1 MPDLRLEVLPAAQHN
16 LLKKLAEKSSFLA
29 EGGYYLAGGTA
40 LALQLGHRQSLDF
53 DFFSTQKALAEQ
65 TQEWLRSFCTVTLR
79 DMDQDT
85 LHAEADG
92 IKVSFIGA
100 YRYKLV
106 EPTLDYKRLILAG
119 LTDIGLMKLLA
130 LTHRATLRDYLDM
143 AAIVRGP
150 VRLQRLVELSRE
162 KYGPETNPMIFLRAL
177 VTWSDLDEEMPVLLD
192 GSLKKSWK
200 EILQKEVKS
209 VAG

>member
-1 MPDLRLEVLPAAQHN
+1 MSNLYLKVLPAAQRS
-16 LLKKLAEKSSFLA
+16 LLEKLVGNSSFLA

-65 TQEWLRSFCTVTLR
+65 TQERLRSFSAVILR
-79 DMDQDT
+79 DTDQDT
-85 LHAEADG
+85 LHVEADG
-92 IKVSFIGA
+92 IKVSFIGG

-106 EPTLDYKRLILAG
+106 EPALDYNGLKLAG
-119 LTDIGLMKLLA
+119 LLDIGLMKLLA

-143 AAIVRGP
+143 AALVRGP
-150 VRLQRLVELSRE
+150 VQLQRLVEASRE
-162 KYGPETNPMIFLRAL
+162 KYGPETNPMLFLRAL
-177 VTWSDLDEEMPVLLD
+177 VTWSDIDEETPVMLD
-192 GSLKKSWK
+192 SSLKKSWK
-200 EILQKEVKS
+200 GILQEAVKS